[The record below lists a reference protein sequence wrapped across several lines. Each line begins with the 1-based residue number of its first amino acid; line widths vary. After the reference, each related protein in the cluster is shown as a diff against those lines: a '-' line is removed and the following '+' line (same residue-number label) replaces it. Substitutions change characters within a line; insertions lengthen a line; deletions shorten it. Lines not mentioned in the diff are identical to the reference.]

1 MMVMNALVILI
12 LISLIIVFLVFYF
25 QTDNRLRTIALKV
38 DQLQPKILLRSSNVI
53 RQERA
58 DHQDSLLL
66 LEAKFNQAPRNTMLE
81 DEMELVEKARDA
93 IKSNNEELKRNGE
106 WIGIPFD
113 YEWHEYFA
121 RLPTLKSH
129 YTRAV
134 DKLQRSS
141 AEH

>member
-1 MMVMNALVILI
+1 MMVMNALVVLI
-12 LISLIIVFLVFYF
+12 LITLIIVFLVFYF
-25 QTDNRLRTIALKV
+25 QTDNRLRSIAHKV

-129 YTRAV
+129 YALAV
-134 DKLQRSS
+134 DKLQHSS
-141 AEH
+141 SEH